1 MEDKKLDP
9 GHNKLRNFFRV
20 TGPLVA
26 LAGLIFVAVGLV
38 SFFSTFGSFEPPRY
52 FWCAFV
58 GVPLLAVGMLLCKLG
73 YMGKV
78 IRYVAGEVAPV
89 GKDTINYMAE
99 GTKEGIKTVAQAI
112 GEGLGAVGTAGA
124 EAKVRCHK
132 CNDLVEEDAKFCGQ
146 CGTTLGK
153 TKACPSCQELNDP
166 DAKFCDDCG
175 HRFG

>member
-9 GHNKLRNFFRV
+9 GHNKLRDFFRV

-38 SFFSTFGSFEPPRY
+38 SFFSSFGSFEPPRH

-89 GKDTINYMAE
+89 GKDTINYMVE
-99 GTKEGIKTVAQAI
+99 GTKDSVKTMAQAI
-112 GEGLGAVGTAGA
+112 GEGLGAAGSPSA

-132 CNDLVEEDAKFCGQ
+132 CNDLVEEDAKFCDQ

-153 TKACPSCQELNDP
+153 TKACPGCKELNDP

>member
-9 GHNKLRNFFRV
+9 GHNKLRDFFRV
-20 TGPLVA
+20 AGPLVA
-26 LAGLIFVAVGLV
+26 LAGLIFMAVGLV
-38 SFFSTFGSFEPPRY
+38 SFFSAFGSFEPPRY

-58 GVPLLAVGMLLCKLG
+58 GVPLLGVGMVLCKLG

-99 GTKEGIKTVAQAI
+99 GTKEGIKTMAQAI
-112 GEGLGAVGTAGA
+112 GEGLGAAGAAGA

-166 DAKFCDDCG
+166 DAKFCDNCS